1 MVMRMFKMGFL
12 VICIL
17 IIVGVATAAIACLVV
32 MYSSSP
38 KQYSDVSKI
47 PYNRVGLVLGTNPL
61 APSGNMNYYFK
72 YRIDACESLYKA
84 GKVSK
89 ILVSGDNHSKDYDEP
104 SYMKRALMERG
115 IPESDIILDYA
126 GFRTL
131 DSVVRCK
138 KVFGQERMTIIS
150 QGYHNARAIYL
161 AKGSGID
168 AIGYDAKDI
177 KRTRTY
183 YIYGIG
189 REALAR
195 VKMFVD
201 LVLDKQPKFLG
212 EMIEI

>member
-1 MVMRMFKMGFL
+1 
-12 VICIL
+12 
-17 IIVGVATAAIACLVV
+17 
-32 MYSSSP
+32 
-38 KQYSDVSKI
+38 
-47 PYNRVGLVLGTNPL
+47 
-61 APSGNMNYYFK
+61 
-72 YRIDACESLYKA
+72 
-84 GKVSK
+84 
-89 ILVSGDNHSKDYDEP
+89 
-104 SYMKRALMERG
+104 MERG
-115 IPESDIILDYA
+115 VPESDIILDYA

-161 AKGSGID
+161 AKNSGID
-168 AIGYDAKDI
+168 TIGCDAKDI

>member
-1 MVMRMFKMGFL
+1 MVMRMYKIGFL

-17 IIVGVATAAIACLVV
+17 IIVGVATAATAYLVV

-47 PYNRVGLVLGTNPL
+47 PYNRVALVLGTNPL

-72 YRIDACESLYKA
+72 YRIDACERLYKA

-104 SYMKRALMERG
+104 SCMKQALMERG

-138 KVFGQERMTIIS
+138 KVFGQERVTIIS

-161 AKGSGID
+161 ATSSGID

-183 YIYGIG
+183 YIYGVG

>member
-1 MVMRMFKMGFL
+1 MVMRIFKMGFL

-17 IIVGVATAAIACLVV
+17 IIVGVATAATAYLVV

-47 PYNRVGLVLGTNPL
+47 PYNRVGLALGTNPL

-72 YRIDACESLYKA
+72 YRIDACERLYKA

-104 SYMKRALMERG
+104 SCMKQALMERG
-115 IPESDIILDYA
+115 IPESDIVLDYA

-138 KVFGQERMTIIS
+138 KVFGRERVTIIS

-161 AKGSGID
+161 AKYSGID

-177 KRTRTY
+177 KRTHTY
-183 YIYGIG
+183 YIYGVG

-195 VKMFVD
+195 VKMFGD
-201 LVLDKQPKFLG
+201 LVLGKQPKFLG
-212 EMIEI
+212 EMVEI

>member
-1 MVMRMFKMGFL
+1 
-12 VICIL
+12 
-17 IIVGVATAAIACLVV
+17 
-32 MYSSSP
+32 
-38 KQYSDVSKI
+38 
-47 PYNRVGLVLGTNPL
+47 
-61 APSGNMNYYFK
+61 
-72 YRIDACESLYKA
+72 
-84 GKVSK
+84 
-89 ILVSGDNHSKDYDEP
+89 
-104 SYMKRALMERG
+104 MERG
-115 IPESDIILDYA
+115 VPESDIILDYA

-161 AKGSGID
+161 AKSSGID
-168 AIGYDAKDI
+168 DIGCDAKDI

>member
-1 MVMRMFKMGFL
+1 
-12 VICIL
+12 
-17 IIVGVATAAIACLVV
+17 
-32 MYSSSP
+32 
-38 KQYSDVSKI
+38 
-47 PYNRVGLVLGTNPL
+47 
-61 APSGNMNYYFK
+61 
-72 YRIDACESLYKA
+72 
-84 GKVSK
+84 
-89 ILVSGDNHSKDYDEP
+89 
-104 SYMKRALMERG
+104 MERG
-115 IPESDIILDYA
+115 VPESDIILDYA

-131 DSVVRCK
+131 DSVERCK

-161 AKGSGID
+161 AKSSGID
-168 AIGYDAKDI
+168 AIGCDAKDI

>member
-1 MVMRMFKMGFL
+1 MAMRMFKMGFL

-17 IIVGVATAAIACLVV
+17 IIIEVAIVTTAYLVV
-32 MYSSSP
+32 MYSSYP
-38 KQYSDVSKI
+38 RQYRDVSKI
-47 PYNRVGLVLGTNPL
+47 PYNRVALVLGTNPL

-72 YRIDACESLYKA
+72 YRIDACERLYKA

-89 ILVSGDNHSKDYDEP
+89 IFVSGDNHSNDYDEP
-104 SYMKRALMERG
+104 SCMKQALMERG
-115 IPESDIILDYA
+115 IPESDIVLDYA
-126 GFRTL
+126 GFKTL

-138 KVFGQERMTIIS
+138 NVFGQERMTIIS

-161 AKGSGID
+161 AKSSGID

-183 YIYGIG
+183 YIYGVG